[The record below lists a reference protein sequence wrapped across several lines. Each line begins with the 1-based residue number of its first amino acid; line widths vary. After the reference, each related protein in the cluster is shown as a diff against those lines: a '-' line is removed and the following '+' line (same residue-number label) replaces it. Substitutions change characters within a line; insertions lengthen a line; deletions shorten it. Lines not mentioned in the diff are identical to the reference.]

1 MTVRRQRLLLWSTA
15 AIFAATGAVCL
26 AVSVLLPLEAG
37 WQRPQSGAAVGN
49 AVAPARRIPSLE
61 EFARVWD
68 GPLGRSVEVPASQP
82 AASGEAVP
90 AAAAQS
96 SSAAPPAFKLAGTVV
111 ERGHSYALL
120 VTPEGRMEVRGVGE
134 ESGGARVMEIGK
146 SNVTLRVEG
155 QLVRLELPEVE

>member
-1 MTVRRQRLLLWSTA
+1 MA
-15 AIFAATGAVCL
+15 AIFAATGAVCM
-26 AVSVLLPLEAG
+26 AVSVLLPLEVA
-37 WQRPQSGAAVGN
+37 WQPPRSGAAAGN
-49 AVAPARRIPSLE
+49 AVVVGQRIPSLE

-68 GPLGRSVEVPASQP
+68 GPLGPSVTVPGSQP
-82 AASGEAVP
+82 AGPGEAVR

-96 SSAAPPAFKLAGTVV
+96 SSAAPPAFRLTGTVV
-111 ERGHSYALL
+111 ERGHSYAFL

-155 QLVRLELPEVE
+155 QLVKLELPEVE